1 MQPDRRGTIFEVGL
15 PSTATKTTCNFRVK
29 YDDFVIGDGA
39 YNTPMESTAAV
50 EAARSKGRA
59 GMVVVGKTMRY
70 TYDQLKMLYVH
81 TLQAVP
87 VNAVEE
93 GGGGAKVMSTAQGTL
108 STTTTTTT
116 TGVSKKGISRA
127 MQFSPPPD
135 SSEAVAQKAAEAPA
149 PAPLVSAARLPTAD
163 VSWAPL
169 FLPPSVPATTMS
181 AVQYDSAAAMSSPP
195 KGSVPQHSAG
205 VESVNAAPGLTLTVM
220 DVAPQ
225 SIGAQDSSNPS
236 VEASGGI
243 KRVRGD

>member
-127 MQFSPPPD
+127 MQFSPPLTLQRPLRKKQ
-135 SSEAVAQKAAEAPA
+135 QKR
-149 PAPLVSAARLPTAD
+149 LRLRRWCQQLDFRLPMCLGH
-163 VSWAPL
+163 L
-169 FLPPSVPATTMS
+169 FSCRRPCPPQRCPRCSMTVPRLCLR
-181 AVQYDSAAAMSSPP
+181 
-195 KGSVPQHSAG
+195 HRR
-205 VESVNAAPGLTLTVM
+205 GLCRST
-220 DVAPQ
+220 Q
-225 SIGAQDSSNPS
+225 
-236 VEASGGI
+236 
-243 KRVRGD
+243 RVWSL